1 MTKDDEEEAR
11 DVLQEH
17 VFLAG
22 RNRYPYPTP
31 GAVNGLRIIL
41 ASGNVSGLKEG
52 CYRFD
57 QDAHTLT
64 GLTEFPF
71 RQFCAEVL
79 PGLDWT
85 SASAAVLLVVG
96 QVAIRRDYRHPY
108 LLCLSEAGHLL
119 QNLQLVATA
128 LDLASCELG
137 SIEEDALFAFMG
149 TKDYQEVPM
158 GAIAIGS
165 LP

>member
-1 MTKDDEEEAR
+1 
-11 DVLQEH
+11 
-17 VFLAG
+17 
-22 RNRYPYPTP
+22 
-31 GAVNGLRIIL
+31 
-41 ASGNVSGLKEG
+41 
-52 CYRFD
+52 
-57 QDAHTLT
+57 
-64 GLTEFPF
+64 
-71 RQFCAEVL
+71 
-79 PGLDWT
+79 
-85 SASAAVLLVVG
+85 VLLVVG